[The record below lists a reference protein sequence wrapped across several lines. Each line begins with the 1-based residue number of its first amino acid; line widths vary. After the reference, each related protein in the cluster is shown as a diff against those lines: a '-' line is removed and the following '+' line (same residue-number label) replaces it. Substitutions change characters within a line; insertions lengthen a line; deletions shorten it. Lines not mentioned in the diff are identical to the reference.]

1 MEESAHK
8 YYPVPLNKGEYPVM
22 PNSDPEWEFLSSGEY
37 EVLYGGA
44 AGGGK
49 TWCLCA
55 ENMKYKDYSR
65 YTAIIFRRTYPQLM
79 GSVFP
84 IASEMYQ
91 AAGATWYEQKKMF
104 VFPSGARVRLG
115 YMQYID
121 DWENYQGHEYA
132 RHLYDELGQFY
143 EDQYVKLAPWAR
155 SKVDGIP
162 ARRRASAN
170 PGGIGHRWIK
180 KRFIDTCKPEMAGEK
195 RYSDIAKVWWQPM
208 KPGPTYYAKLVAP
221 DGSLKF
227 QTRRFIPSRVF
238 DNVDMLRRNPEYVT
252 NLLVLPERMRRALL
266 EGDWDAFAGQFFP
279 FDSQRQLIKPFVIP
293 LEWPLVAA
301 LDPGW
306 GGFTSYS
313 IAATDFA
320 NNYYRLATYYD
331 DAKNII
337 KNVKAIYKFTRSLNL
352 TRGKMPDYVVSDPA
366 AWAKRDQFAI
376 TEDNRT
382 FADFMEQAGFDMWK
396 GLNDRLTGW
405 ANMVTMMELK
415 DERNNNE
422 PKYFVF
428 DNYNEPFVDQVIAA
442 VGDEKVPG
450 DLEGRGKDPKLPYHC
465 LDEERYRLMAISFP
479 EAMQRPKTPL
489 EKAVDDEIEADEDK
503 HTVMGV

>member
-1 MEESAHK
+1 MQSDIK
-8 YYPVPLNKGEYPVM
+8 YVPVTLKKGEYLVM
-22 PNSDPEWEFLSSGEY
+22 PNSEPEYEFLSSPEY

-104 VFPSGARVRLG
+104 VFPSGAKVRLG
-115 YMQYID
+115 YMQYMD

-143 EDQYVKLAPWAR
+143 EEQYIKLAPWCR
-155 SKVDGIP
+155 SKVDGIEP
-162 ARRRASAN
+162 RRRASAN
-170 PGGIGHRWIK
+170 PGGIGHLWIK
-180 KRFIDTCKPEMAGEK
+180 KRFIDTCRSEPAGEK
-195 RYSDIAKVWWQPM
+195 RYSELAKVYWQPM
-208 KPGPTYYAKLVAP
+208 KPGPTYFARLIYP
-221 DGSLKF
+221 DGTVKY

-252 NLLVLPERMRRALL
+252 NLLTLPERMRRALL
-266 EGDWDAFAGQFFP
+266 EGDWGAFEGQFFP
-279 FDSQRQLIKPFVIP
+279 FNSDTQLIKPFVI
-293 LEWPLVAA
+293 ENAWPLIGA

-306 GGFTSYS
+306 GGYCSYS
-313 IAATDFA
+313 LATVDFN
-320 NNYYRLATYYD
+320 NNYYRIATYYEP
-331 DAKNII
+331 AKNII
-337 KNVKAIYKFTRSLNL
+337 RNVKDIYKFTKSLNL
-352 TRGKMPDYVVSDPA
+352 TRGRIPEYVIADPA
-366 AWAKRDQFAI
+366 AWAKRDQYAL
-376 TEDNRT
+376 TEDQRT
-382 FADFMEQAGFDMWK
+382 FADFMEQAGFVMFK
-396 GLNDRLTGW
+396 GLNDRPTGW
-405 ANMVTMMELK
+405 ANMVTMMEQK
-415 DERNNNE
+415 EEKTNE
-422 PKYFVF
+422 PKYKVF
-428 DNYNEPFVDQVIAA
+428 KNYNEPFEEQLIAA
-442 VGDEKVPG
+442 ISDEKVPG
-450 DLEGRGKDPKLPYHC
+450 DLQGRGRDPKLHYHC

-479 EAMQRPKTPL
+479 EALERPKTQL
-489 EKAVDDEIEADEDK
+489 EREVEEEIEASEDK

>member
-1 MEESAHK
+1 MTEAEIK
-8 YYPVPLNKGEYPVM
+8 YVPVQLKKHQVPMM
-22 PNSDPEWEFLSSGEY
+22 PNSEPEWEFLTSPEY

-55 ENMKYKDYSR
+55 ENMKFKDYSR

-84 IASEMYQ
+84 IASEMYG
-91 AAGATWYEQKKMF
+91 AAGATWHEQKKMF
-104 VFPSGARVRLG
+104 VFPSGAKVRLG

-132 RHLYDELGQFY
+132 RHMYDELGQFY
-143 EDQYVKLAPWAR
+143 EDQYVKLAPWCR
-155 SKVDGIP
+155 SRVDGIEP
-162 ARRRASAN
+162 KRRASAN
-170 PGGIGHRWIK
+170 PGGIGHLWIK
-180 KRFIDTCKPEMAGEK
+180 KRFIDTCQPEKAGDKLWSEL
-195 RYSDIAKVWWQPM
+195 AKVWWQPM
-208 KPGPTYYAKLVAP
+208 KPGPTHFARLRYP
-221 DGSLKF
+221 DGSIKY

-238 DNVDMLRRNPEYVT
+238 DNIDMLKRNPEYVT
-252 NLLVLPERMRRALL
+252 NLLTLPERMRRALL
-266 EGDWDAFAGQFFP
+266 EGDWGAFEGQFFK
-279 FDSQRQLIKPFVIP
+279 FNSDDQEITPFVIEK
-293 LEWPLVAA
+293 EWPLIAA

-306 GGFTSYS
+306 GGHTSYS
-313 IAATDFA
+313 LATVDFS

-331 DAKNII
+331 EGKNII
-337 KNVKAIYKFTRSLNL
+337 KNVKAILKFTKSLNL

-366 AWAKRDQFAI
+366 AWAKRDLNAI

-382 FADFMEQAGFDMWK
+382 FADFMEQAGFRMEK

-405 ANMVTMMELK
+405 ANMVTMMEQK
-415 DERNNNE
+415 DERTGK

-428 DNYNEPFVDQVIAA
+428 RNYNEPFLEQIVAA

-450 DLEGRGKDPKLPYHC
+450 DLEGRGRDPKLPYHC
-465 LDEERYRLMAISFP
+465 LDEERYRLMAIAFP
-479 EAMQRPKTPL
+479 DQMDRPKTEL
-489 EKAVDDEIEADEDK
+489 ERIVDDEIESSEDK

>member
-1 MEESAHK
+1 MSESEIK
-8 YYPVPLNKGEYPVM
+8 YVPVRLSRGEYMVT
-22 PNSDPEWEFLSSGEY
+22 PNSEPEYEFLSSAEY

-49 TWCLCA
+49 TWCLVA
-55 ENMKYKDYSR
+55 ESLKYKDYPR

-91 AAGATWYEQKKMF
+91 AAGATWYEQKKQF
-104 VFPSGARVRLG
+104 VFPSGATVRLG

-143 EDQYVKLAPWAR
+143 EDQYVKLAPWCR

-162 ARRRASAN
+162 PRRRASAN
-170 PGGIGHRWIK
+170 PGGIGHLWIK
-180 KRFIDTCKPEMAGEK
+180 KRMIDTCRPEIAGPK
-195 RYSDIAKVWWQPM
+195 RWSELAKVFWQPM
-208 KPGPTYYAKLVAP
+208 KPGPTYYARLKYP
-221 DGSLKF
+221 DGTIKF

-238 DNVDMLRRNPEYVT
+238 DNIDMLKRNPEYVT

-279 FDSQRQLIKPFVIP
+279 FNSDSQLVKPFLIP
-293 LEWPLVAA
+293 KAWPLIGA

-313 IAATDFA
+313 LSTTDFSG
-320 NNYYRLATYYD
+320 NYYRIATYYD
-331 DAKNII
+331 NEKNII
-337 KNVKAIYKFTRSLNL
+337 KNVKAIYKFTRSLDL
-352 TRGKMPDYVVSDPA
+352 TRGRMPDYVISDPA
-366 AWAKRDQFAI
+366 AWAKRDQYAI
-376 TEDNRT
+376 TEDLRT
-382 FADFMEQAGFDMWK
+382 FADFMEQAGFNMFK

-405 ANMVTMMELK
+405 ANMVTMMEQK
-415 DERNNNE
+415 DLITNV
-422 PKYFVF
+422 PKYMVF
-428 DNYNEPFVDQVIAA
+428 ANYNEPYIEQLVAA
-442 VGDEKVPG
+442 VSDEKVPG
-450 DLEGRGKDPKLPYHC
+450 DLEGRGKDAKLAYHC
-465 LDEERYRLMAISFP
+465 LDEERYKLMAISFP
-479 EAMQRPKTPL
+479 ESIDRPKTEL
-489 EKAVDDEIEADEDK
+489 EKAVDDEIESTEDK